1 MGISKFHEIV
11 HDLKSPLMSIEGF
24 ANLLLEEPNL
34 QAKEQRLY
42 IERILANVREMR
54 DLLVKLQDEEN

>member
-1 MGISKFHEIV
+1 
-11 HDLKSPLMSIEGF
+11 MSIEGF